1 MKNPFASLNALFITE
16 KPPERRFIRHPQERE
31 IIENALNNLSMSDK
45 GQELIDFVNSNDL
58 KITVLRGQHN
68 REFTPNKTNAYLTI
82 SESTHI
88 NDPSITIHM
97 IGAIREAM
105 HEYDPQLKTP
115 SLSQGESIYV
125 HRMGQK
131 DDDKLIWQTM
141 IVYELGKIANKSDFL
156 DTFMLMGYYD
166 LIDAYEKDLNEN

>member
-105 HEYDPQLKTP
+105 HEHDPMLKKVSYD
-115 SLSQGESIYV
+115 QGESIYV
-125 HRMGQK
+125 QREERK
-131 DDDKLIWQTM
+131 LSDKLQYQTI
-141 IVYELGKIANKSDFL
+141 IVYELGKIANKSEFIDSFL
-156 DTFMLMGYYD
+156 LMGYYD
-166 LIDAYEKDLNEN
+166 LIVAYEKDLNE